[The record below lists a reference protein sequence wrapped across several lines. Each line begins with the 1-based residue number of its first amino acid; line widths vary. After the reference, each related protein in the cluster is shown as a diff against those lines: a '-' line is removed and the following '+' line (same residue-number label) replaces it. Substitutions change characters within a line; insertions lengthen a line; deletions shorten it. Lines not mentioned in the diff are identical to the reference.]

1 MSNTTENLNRWAL
14 VSSLYG
20 PGTFWSWLIIVAS
33 VFTSWTIN
41 PVTKRLDTITN
52 DTIAALTLPV
62 VAVAD
67 ALYQLAKH
75 DRPDRPRLLLSDS
88 PEDIQLVAA
97 LEAPLAI
104 CEVYV
109 VLAIFLHSAASR
121 RYQRKR
127 LVIFFTYP
135 DLPVSRSTFARP
147 FLFNFVLALGFI
159 SGIMAIMTGVSV
171 IRAIVVTVYRK
182 TKSSSTE
189 GQERSKERHS
199 GFEKWSNIFAAV
211 LIASVISIVKYGFV
225 GNTTAFAAGVLGYQ
239 TRMIRFMPKSNVS
252 LTDLDQVVALAG
264 GAFTL
269 LFTSNPMVVRL
280 FVLERGGI
288 NLDVKSIDVMNMEN
302 RGLEYRKINPRGEVP
317 ALILDNGFVL
327 TEVTAICEYLDEI
340 AQGGKSLFGETP
352 IERAETRMW
361 LRQMDLE
368 IAQPVI
374 SWVRNDPG
382 TADFYIG
389 HQIPIPEAR
398 LVQKVTIQQYLNL
411 LDEQLEGK
419 KYLCGERFSAA
430 DIQFYSL
437 MKGKTTGM
445 APGILHPGRKNVV
458 KYFERMNAGEASKKA
473 LEVFGARVEAQ

>member
-20 PGTFWSWLIIVAS
+20 PGTFWSWLIIVSS

-41 PVTKRLDTITN
+41 PVTKRLDSITN

-62 VAVAD
+62 VAAAD
-67 ALYQLAKH
+67 ALYQLAKY

-88 PEDIQLVAA
+88 PEDIPLVAA

-109 VLAIFLHSAASR
+109 VLAIFLHSAALR
-121 RYQRKR
+121 KYQWKR
-127 LVIFFTYP
+127 LAIFFTYP
-135 DLPVSRSTFARP
+135 DLPVSQSTFARP
-147 FLFNFVLALGFI
+147 FLFNFVLALGFT
-159 SGIMAIMTGVSV
+159 SGIMAIMTGVSIV
-171 IRAIVVTVYRK
+171 RTVVVTIYRGA
-182 TKSSSTE
+182 KSSSTE
-189 GQERSKERHS
+189 GQARPKERRS

-211 LIASVISIVKYGFV
+211 LIAIIISSVKYGFV
-225 GNTTAFAAGVLGYQ
+225 GNTQYYHGVRSCSYITQITEIVKVPSDPTAMKLYDASA
-239 TRMIRFMPKSNVS
+239 
-252 LTDLDQVVALAG
+252 
-264 GAFTL
+264 
-269 LFTSNPMVVRL
+269 SNPMVVRL

-288 NLDVKSIDVMNMEN
+288 NLDVETADVMNMEN
-302 RGLEYRKINPRGEVP
+302 RGLEYQKINPRGEVP
-317 ALILDNGFVL
+317 ALVLENGFVL

-340 AQGGKSLFGETP
+340 AQGGTSLFGETP
-352 IERAETRMW
+352 LERAETRMW
-361 LRQMDLE
+361 LRRMDLE

-389 HQIPIPEAR
+389 HRIPIPEAR
-398 LVQKVTIQQYLNL
+398 LAQKITIQQYLNL

-430 DIQFYSL
+430 DIHFYSL
-437 MKGKTTGM
+437 MKEKTTGM
-445 APGILHPGRKNVV
+445 APWILHPGRKNVV
-458 KYFERMNAGEASKKA
+458 RYFERMDAREASKKA
-473 LEVFGARVEAQ
+473 LEVFGARVEAR